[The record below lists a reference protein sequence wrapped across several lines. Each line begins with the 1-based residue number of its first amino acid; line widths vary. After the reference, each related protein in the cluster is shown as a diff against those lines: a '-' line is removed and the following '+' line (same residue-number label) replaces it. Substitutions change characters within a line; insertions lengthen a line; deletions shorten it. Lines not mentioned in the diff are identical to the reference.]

1 MTETFIH
8 IWHKILESNLFNFVL
23 MLVFLNWILNKCAIA
38 DKLEAGRKS
47 IEDKIRNSKTQK
59 EEALK
64 TLYEL
69 QEKTQ
74 EVDKEAHDIL
84 AKSNE
89 NAVMVGEKIIADAK
103 KQAQEFGKNL
113 DKVIESGQKAV
124 QNSLTEETAKKSVQ
138 LAQDYIQKRLDEDR
152 TLHVKFMKE
161 SIKDLNGVE
170 F

>member
-1 MTETFIH
+1 
-8 IWHKILESNLFNFVL
+8 
-23 MLVFLNWILNKCAIA
+23 MLIFLNWILNKCAIA

-47 IEDKIRNSKTQK
+47 IEDKIRNSKAQK

-113 DKVIESGQKAV
+113 DKLSLNEKIIFTKKEKGRLRNSVI
-124 QNSLTEETAKKSVQ
+124 NNFTKS
-138 LAQDYIQKRLDEDR
+138 I
-152 TLHVKFMKE
+152 
-161 SIKDLNGVE
+161 
-170 F
+170 